1 MSIFRTK
8 NLRGLLAEIAAQGED
23 RKLRRSLTALDITL
37 LGLGVMIGTGIF
49 VLTGIVAA
57 EYAGPGLMLSFVLAA
72 VVCTFV
78 CLAYSELASFIP
90 VAGSS
95 YTYAYVSLG
104 EIFGWLVG
112 WSLILE
118 YTVGAS
124 AVAGGWSAYF
134 TSILADIGIHL
145 PKVLTT
151 VPAEGGLMNLPAM
164 LIVGVVLFFLL
175 RGIRE
180 SAGANRVLVFVKLG
194 TIFLFLLL
202 AGPHINPQNWTPF
215 LPYGWSGV
223 SAGTA
228 VLFFSY
234 LGFDSLST
242 AAEEARNPGRDMP
255 IGIIAALT
263 LTTLLYIAVSAV
275 MTGVVPYPE
284 LDTAAP
290 ASFVLQKIGLRL
302 GSAIIGT
309 GAICGLSTVLLVMIY
324 AQTRAFYAMSRDGL
338 IPESL
343 CRVHPVYRT
352 PYRITLIVGLAVA
365 FITGFTPIHIVAEMC
380 SAGTIF
386 AFLCSCSGLLI
397 LRKRYPDVKR
407 RFVCPAVWL
416 IAPLGFLS
424 CLYVFSQLSAHTL
437 ELFTAWFI
445 LGVIIYFA
453 YGRKHSHLNAV
464 ENESAQ

>member
-1 MSIFRTK
+1 MSWFRTK
-8 NLRGLLAEIAAQGED
+8 DLPTLLAAVENPAD
-23 RKLRRSLTALDITL
+23 HLTLRRSLSALDITL

-57 EYAGPGLMLSFVLAA
+57 RYAGPGLMLSFVLAA

-95 YTYAYVSLG
+95 YTYSYVSLG
-104 EIFGWLVG
+104 EVCGWLVG

-134 TSILADIGIHL
+134 VSILQDIGITL
-145 PKVLTT
+145 PRTLTA
-151 VPAEGGLMNLPAM
+151 VPADGGIVNLPAV
-164 LIVGVVLFFLL
+164 LIVGGVLFFLL
-175 RGIRE
+175 HGIRE
-180 SAGANRVLVFVKLG
+180 SAGANRALVFIKIA
-194 TIFLFLLL
+194 TIFLFLFL
-202 AGPHINPQNWTPF
+202 AAPSVDPQNWTPF
-215 LPYGWSGV
+215 LPYGWAGV

-242 AAEEARNPGRDMP
+242 AAEETKNPARDMP
-255 IGIIAALT
+255 IGIIASLA
-263 LTTLLYIAVSAV
+263 LTTLLYIAVAAV
-275 MTGVVPYPE
+275 MTGVLPYPD

-290 ASFVLQKIGLRL
+290 ASYVLQRLGYRL
-302 GSAIIGT
+302 GSALIAT

-324 AQTRAFYAMSRDGL
+324 AQTRAFFAMSRDGL

-343 CRVHPVYRT
+343 CRIHPQYRT
-352 PYRITLIVGLAVA
+352 PYRITLITGLFVA
-365 FITGFTPIHIVAEMC
+365 LIAGFIPIHIVAEMC

-386 AFLCSCSGLLI
+386 AFLSSTLGLLI
-397 LRKRYPDVKR
+397 LRNRYPDMPR
-407 RFVCPAVWL
+407 RFRCPAAGIIV
-416 IAPLGFLS
+416 PLGFLS
-424 CLYVFSQLSAHTL
+424 CAYVFSQLSLHTL
-437 ELFTAWFI
+437 ELFAAWFV
-445 LGVIIYFA
+445 LGLVVYAA
-453 YGRKHSHLNAV
+453 YGHRHSHLAK
-464 ENESAQ
+464 

>member
-1 MSIFRTK
+1 MSWFRTK
-8 NLRGLLAEIAAQGED
+8 DLPTLLAAVENPAD
-23 RKLRRSLTALDITL
+23 HLTLRRSLSALDITL

-57 EYAGPGLMLSFVLAA
+57 RYAGPGLMLSFVLAA

-95 YTYAYVSLG
+95 YTYSYVSLG
-104 EIFGWLVG
+104 EVCGWLVG

-134 TSILADIGIHL
+134 VSILQDIGITL
-145 PKVLTT
+145 PRTLTA
-151 VPAEGGLMNLPAM
+151 VPADGGIVNLPAV
-164 LIVGVVLFFLL
+164 LIVGGVLFFLL

-180 SAGANRVLVFVKLG
+180 SAGANRTLVFIKIA
-194 TIFLFLLL
+194 TIFLFLFL
-202 AGPHINPQNWTPF
+202 AAPSVDPQNWTPF
-215 LPYGWSGV
+215 LPYGWAGV

-242 AAEEARNPGRDMP
+242 AAEETKNPARDMP
-255 IGIIAALT
+255 IGIIASLA
-263 LTTLLYIAVSAV
+263 LTTLLYIAVAAV
-275 MTGVVPYPE
+275 MTGVLPYPD

-290 ASFVLQKIGLRL
+290 ASYVLQRLGYRL
-302 GSAIIGT
+302 GSALIAT

-324 AQTRAFYAMSRDGL
+324 AQTRAFFAMSRDGL

-343 CRVHPVYRT
+343 CRIHPQYRT
-352 PYRITLIVGLAVA
+352 PYRITLITGLCVA
-365 FITGFTPIHIVAEMC
+365 LIAGFIPIHIVAEMC

-386 AFLCSCSGLLI
+386 AFLSSTLGLLI
-397 LRKRYPDVKR
+397 LRKRYPDMPR
-407 RFVCPAVWL
+407 RFRCPAAGIIV
-416 IAPLGFLS
+416 PLGFLS
-424 CLYVFSQLSAHTL
+424 CAYVFSQLSLHTL
-437 ELFTAWFI
+437 ELFAAWFV
-445 LGVIIYFA
+445 LGLVVYAA
-453 YGRKHSHLNAV
+453 YGHRHSHLAK
-464 ENESAQ
+464 

>member
-1 MSIFRTK
+1 MVSLFRTK
-8 NLRGLLAEIAAQGED
+8 DLHALLGEVSTLDDD
-23 RKLRRSLTALDITL
+23 RRLRRSLTALDITL

-57 EYAGPGLMLSFVLAA
+57 QYAGPGLMLSFVLAA
-72 VVCTFV
+72 IVCTFI

-112 WSLILE
+112 WSLVLE

-134 TSILADIGIHL
+134 TSILADAGIHL
-145 PKVLTT
+145 PKALTA
-151 VPAEGGLMNLPAM
+151 VPAEGGLVNLPAV
-164 LIVGVVLFFLL
+164 LIVGLVVFFLL
-175 RGIRE
+175 RGVRE
-180 SAGANRVLVFVKLG
+180 SATANRVLVFVKIG

-202 AGPHINPQNWTPF
+202 AGPHVNPANWTPF
-215 LPYGWSGV
+215 LPYGWAGV

-242 AAEEARNPGRDMP
+242 ASEEARNPGRDMP

-275 MTGVVPYPE
+275 MTGVVPFPE

-290 ASFVLQKIGLRL
+290 ASYVLQRIGSHF
-302 GSAIIGT
+302 GSALIGT

-338 IPESL
+338 IPEKL
-343 CRVHPVYRT
+343 CHVHPKYRT
-352 PYRITLIVGLAVA
+352 PYRITLIVGTAVA
-365 FITGFTPIHIVAEMC
+365 LIAGFTPIHIVAEMC

-386 AFLCSCSGLLI
+386 AFLCSCIGLLV
-397 LRKRYPDVKR
+397 LRKRYPEVPR
-407 RFVCPAVWL
+407 RFTCPAPKI

-424 CLYVFSQLSAHTL
+424 CFYVFTQLSDHTL
-437 ELFTAWFI
+437 ELFAAWFVVG
-445 LGVIIYFA
+445 LLVYFG
-453 YGRKHSHLNAV
+453 YGRRHSRLNNI
-464 ENESAQ
+464 E

>member
-1 MSIFRTK
+1 MSWFRTK
-8 NLRGLLAEIAAQGED
+8 DLPTLLAAVENPAD
-23 RKLRRSLTALDITL
+23 HLTLRRSLSALDITL

-57 EYAGPGLMLSFVLAA
+57 RYAGPGLMLSFVLAA

-95 YTYAYVSLG
+95 YTYSYVSLG
-104 EIFGWLVG
+104 EVCGWLVG

-134 TSILADIGIHL
+134 VSILQDIGISL
-145 PKVLTT
+145 PRALTA
-151 VPAEGGLMNLPAM
+151 VPAEGGIVNLPAV
-164 LIVGVVLFFLL
+164 LIVGGVLFFLL

-180 SAGANRVLVFVKLG
+180 SAGANRALVFIKIA
-194 TIFLFLLL
+194 TIFLFLFL
-202 AGPHINPQNWTPF
+202 AAPSVDPQNWTPF
-215 LPYGWSGV
+215 LPYGWAGV

-242 AAEEARNPGRDMP
+242 AAEETKNPGRDMP
-255 IGIIAALT
+255 IGIIASLA
-263 LTTLLYIAVSAV
+263 LTTLLYIAVAAV
-275 MTGVVPYPE
+275 MTGVLPYPD

-290 ASFVLQKIGLRL
+290 ASYVLQRIGYRL
-302 GSAIIGT
+302 GSAVIAT

-324 AQTRAFYAMSRDGL
+324 AQTRAFFAMSRDGL

-343 CRVHPVYRT
+343 CRIHPHYRT
-352 PYRITLIVGLAVA
+352 PYRITLITGLGVA
-365 FITGFTPIHIVAEMC
+365 LIAGFIPIHIVAEMC

-386 AFLCSCSGLLI
+386 AFLSSTLGLLV
-397 LRKRYPDVKR
+397 LRKRYPDMPR
-407 RFVCPAVWL
+407 RFRCPAAGIVV
-416 IAPLGFLS
+416 PLGFIS
-424 CLYVFSQLSAHTL
+424 CAYVFSQLSLHTL
-437 ELFTAWFI
+437 ELFAAWF
-445 LGVIIYFA
+445 VIGLLVYAA
-453 YGRKHSHLNAV
+453 YGHRHSHLAK
-464 ENESAQ
+464 

>member
-1 MSIFRTK
+1 MVSVFRTK
-8 NLRGLLAEIAAQGED
+8 DLHQLLGEVSTLDDD
-23 RKLRRSLTALDITL
+23 RSLRRSLTALDITL

-57 EYAGPGLMLSFVLAA
+57 QYAGPGLMLSFVLAA
-72 VVCTFV
+72 VVCTFI
-78 CLAYSELASFIP
+78 CLAYSELASLIP

-104 EIFGWLVG
+104 EVFGWLVG

-134 TSILADIGIHL
+134 TSILADAGIHL
-145 PKVLTT
+145 PKALTA
-151 VPAEGGLMNLPAM
+151 VPAEGGIMNLPAI
-164 LIVGVVLFFLL
+164 LIVGLAVFFLL

-180 SAGANRVLVFVKLG
+180 SATANRVLVFVKIG

-202 AGPHINPQNWTPF
+202 AGPHVNPANWTPF
-215 LPYGWSGV
+215 LPYGWAGV

-242 AAEEARNPGRDMP
+242 ASEEARNPGRDMP

-275 MTGVVPYPE
+275 MTGVLPYTE

-290 ASFVLQKIGLRL
+290 ASYVLQRIGSHF
-302 GSAIIGT
+302 GSALIGT

-338 IPESL
+338 IPEKL
-343 CRVHPVYRT
+343 CHVHPKYRT
-352 PYRITLIVGLAVA
+352 PHRVTLLVGAAVA
-365 FITGFTPIHIVAEMC
+365 LISGFTPIHIVAEMC

-386 AFLCSCSGLLI
+386 AFLCSCIGLLV
-397 LRKRYPDVKR
+397 LRKRYPDMPR
-407 RFVCPAVWL
+407 RFTCPAPKI

-424 CLYVFSQLSAHTL
+424 CFYVFTQLSAHTL
-437 ELFTAWFI
+437 ELFTVWFF
-445 LGVIIYFA
+445 LGLLVYFF
-453 YGRKHSHLNAV
+453 YGRRHSRLNKMK
-464 ENESAQ
+464 

>member
-1 MSIFRTK
+1 
-8 NLRGLLAEIAAQGED
+8 
-23 RKLRRSLTALDITL
+23 
-37 LGLGVMIGTGIF
+37 
-49 VLTGIVAA
+49 
-57 EYAGPGLMLSFVLAA
+57 
-72 VVCTFV
+72 
-78 CLAYSELASFIP
+78 
-90 VAGSS
+90 
-95 YTYAYVSLG
+95 
-104 EIFGWLVG
+104 
-112 WSLILE
+112 
-118 YTVGAS
+118 
-124 AVAGGWSAYF
+124 
-134 TSILADIGIHL
+134 
-145 PKVLTT
+145 
-151 VPAEGGLMNLPAM
+151 M

-215 LPYGWSGV
+215 LPYGWAGV

-352 PYRITLIVGLAVA
+352 PYRITLIVGTAVA
-365 FITGFTPIHIVAEMC
+365 FIAGFTPIHIVAEMC

-416 IAPLGFLS
+416 IAPLGFFS
-424 CLYVFSQLSAHTL
+424 CLYIFSQLSAHTL
-437 ELFTAWFI
+437 ELFTAWFV

-453 YGRKHSHLNAV
+453 YGRKHSNLNAV

>member
-1 MSIFRTK
+1 MVSVFRTK
-8 NLRGLLAEIAAQGED
+8 DLHQLLGEVSTLDDD
-23 RKLRRSLTALDITL
+23 RSLRRSLTALDITL

-57 EYAGPGLMLSFVLAA
+57 QYAGPGLMLSFVLAA
-72 VVCTFV
+72 VVCTFI
-78 CLAYSELASFIP
+78 CLAYSELASLIP

-104 EIFGWLVG
+104 EVFGWLVG

-134 TSILADIGIHL
+134 TSILADAGIHL
-145 PKVLTT
+145 PKALTA
-151 VPAEGGLMNLPAM
+151 VPAEGGIMNLPAI
-164 LIVGVVLFFLL
+164 LIVGLAVFFLL

-180 SAGANRVLVFVKLG
+180 SATANRVLVFVKIG

-202 AGPHINPQNWTPF
+202 AGPHVNPANWTPF
-215 LPYGWSGV
+215 LPYGWAGV

-242 AAEEARNPGRDMP
+242 ASEEARNPGRDMP

-275 MTGVVPYPE
+275 MTGVLPYTE

-290 ASFVLQKIGLRL
+290 ASHVLQRIGSHF
-302 GSAIIGT
+302 GSALIGT

-338 IPESL
+338 IPEKL
-343 CRVHPVYRT
+343 CHVHPKYRT
-352 PYRITLIVGLAVA
+352 PHRVTLLVGAAVA
-365 FITGFTPIHIVAEMC
+365 LISGFTPIHIVAEMC

-386 AFLCSCSGLLI
+386 AFLCSCIGLLV
-397 LRKRYPDVKR
+397 LRKRYPDVPR
-407 RFVCPAVWL
+407 RFTCPAPKI

-424 CLYVFSQLSAHTL
+424 CFYIFTQLSSHTL
-437 ELFTAWFI
+437 ELFTVWFF
-445 LGVIIYFA
+445 LGVLVYFF
-453 YGRKHSHLNAV
+453 YGRRHSRLN
-464 ENESAQ
+464 NMK

>member
-1 MSIFRTK
+1 MVSVFRTK
-8 NLRGLLAEIAAQGED
+8 DLHQLLGEVSTLDDD
-23 RKLRRSLTALDITL
+23 RSLRRSLTALDITL

-57 EYAGPGLMLSFVLAA
+57 QYAGPGLMLSFVLAA
-72 VVCTFV
+72 IVCTFI
-78 CLAYSELASFIP
+78 CLAYSELASLIP

-104 EIFGWLVG
+104 EVFGWLVG

-134 TSILADIGIHL
+134 TSILADAGIHL
-145 PKVLTT
+145 PKALTA
-151 VPAEGGLMNLPAM
+151 VPAEGGIMNLPAI
-164 LIVGVVLFFLL
+164 LIVGLAVFFLL

-180 SAGANRVLVFVKLG
+180 SATANRVLVFVKIG

-202 AGPHINPQNWTPF
+202 AGPHVNPANWTPF
-215 LPYGWSGV
+215 LPYGWAGV

-242 AAEEARNPGRDMP
+242 ASEEARNPGRDMP

-275 MTGVVPYPE
+275 MTGVLPYTE

-290 ASFVLQKIGLRL
+290 ASYVLQRIGSHF
-302 GSAIIGT
+302 GSALIGT

-338 IPESL
+338 IPEKL
-343 CRVHPVYRT
+343 CHVHPKYRT
-352 PYRITLIVGLAVA
+352 PHRVTLLVGAAVA
-365 FITGFTPIHIVAEMC
+365 LISGFTPIHIVAEMC

-386 AFLCSCSGLLI
+386 AFLCSCIGLLV
-397 LRKRYPDVKR
+397 LRKRYPDVPR
-407 RFVCPAVWL
+407 RFTCPAPKI

-424 CLYVFSQLSAHTL
+424 CFYIFTQLSEHTL
-437 ELFTAWFI
+437 ELFTVWFF
-445 LGVIIYFA
+445 LGVLVYFF
-453 YGRKHSHLNAV
+453 YGRRHSRLNHMK
-464 ENESAQ
+464 

>member
-1 MSIFRTK
+1 MSWFRTK
-8 NLRGLLAEIAAQGED
+8 DLPTLLATVENPAD
-23 RKLRRSLTALDITL
+23 HLTLRRSLSALDITL

-57 EYAGPGLMLSFVLAA
+57 RYAGPGLMLSFILAA
-72 VVCTFV
+72 IVCTFV

-95 YTYAYVSLG
+95 YTYSYVSLG

-134 TSILADIGIHL
+134 VSILNDIGITL
-145 PKVLTT
+145 PKALTA
-151 VPAEGGLMNLPAM
+151 VPAEGGIVNLPAV

-175 RGIRE
+175 HGIRE
-180 SAGANRVLVFVKLG
+180 SAGANRALVFIKIG

-202 AGPHINPQNWTPF
+202 AGPSVNPQNWTPF
-215 LPYGWSGV
+215 LPYGWAGV

-234 LGFDSLST
+234 LGFDALST
-242 AAEEARNPGRDMP
+242 AAEETKNPGRDMP
-255 IGIIAALT
+255 IGIIASLA
-263 LTTLLYIAVSAV
+263 LTTLLYISVAAT
-275 MTGVVPYPE
+275 MTGVLPYTE

-290 ASFVLQKIGLRL
+290 ASYVLQQLGYRL
-302 GSAIIGT
+302 GSAVIGT

-324 AQTRAFYAMSRDGL
+324 AQTRAFFAMSRDGL
-338 IPESL
+338 IPASL
-343 CRVHPVYRT
+343 CRIHPQYRT
-352 PYRITLIVGLAVA
+352 PYRITLITGTAVA
-365 FITGFTPIHIVAEMC
+365 LIAGFTPIHIVAEMC

-386 AFLCSCSGLLI
+386 AFLSSTLGLLV
-397 LRKRYPDVKR
+397 LRRRHPDMPR
-407 RFVCPAVWL
+407 RFRCPAANIVV
-416 IAPLGFLS
+416 PLGFIS
-424 CLYVFSQLSAHTL
+424 CAYIFSQLSAHTL
-437 ELFTAWFI
+437 ELFCAWF
-445 LGVIIYFA
+445 VIGLLVYTF
-453 YGRKHSHLNAV
+453 YGHTHSHL
-464 ENESAQ
+464 AQSEQQ